1 VGIRAA
7 SLVWEGAVATTILSI
22 RDLDLKGRRV
32 LIRVDFN
39 VPIDAD
45 GVVTDDTR
53 IQAALPTIRYAM
65 EEGARVILASH
76 RGRPQGTYDP
86 KYSLAPAGERLAE
99 LLDVEILLPEEPAGE
114 SARKLV
120 LDVRDGQVV
129 LLENLR
135 FDPGETRDDQEFARK
150 LASMCDVYINDAF
163 GAAHRAHASV
173 SALPKLMPERG
184 MGLLLERELNILG
197 SMLKDTESPFV
208 AIVGGAK
215 VSDKIGVIDALI
227 TRCDQILIGG
237 AMAYTMLAAR
247 DVSLGRSLVE
257 LDKVDVARRALM
269 KAERRQVELILPVD
283 HVVVDEIDES
293 AETRVATNKDFPPNG
308 IAVDIGPATREI
320 FTEKIRAGATIFW
333 NGPMGIFEIDAFAK
347 GSMDIAQGVAHTNGK
362 TIVGGGDSVA
372 ALRKSGFVP
381 FVDHV
386 STGGGASLELIEGK
400 DLPGVEALRVRDRKH
415 LEVEE

>member
-1 VGIRAA
+1 MAMTIR
-7 SLVWEGAVATTILSI
+7 SI

-45 GVVTDDTR
+45 GAVADDTR
-53 IQAALPTIRYAM
+53 IQAALPTIRHAIDA
-65 EEGARVILASH
+65 GARVILASH
-76 RGRPQGTYDP
+76 CGRPKGKPNP

-99 LLDVEILLPEEPAGE
+99 LLDLEVLLPEEPAGE

-120 LDVRDGQVV
+120 LDVRDGQIV

-135 FDPGETRDDQEFARK
+135 FDPGETRDDLEFARK
-150 LASMCDVYINDAF
+150 LAGLCDVYVNDAF

-173 SALPKLMPERG
+173 SALQRLVAERG
-184 MGLLLERELNILG
+184 MGLLMERELETLG
-197 SMLKDTESPFV
+197 SLLKAPKSPFV
-208 AIVGGAK
+208 SIVGGAK

-227 TRCDQILIGG
+227 ARCDQILIGG
-237 AMAYTMLAAR
+237 AMAYTLLAAR

-269 KAERRQVELILPVD
+269 KAERRKVELILPVD
-283 HVVVDEIDES
+283 HVVVEEIDES
-293 AETRVATNKDFPPNG
+293 AERRVATNEDFPPNG

-320 FTEKIRAGATIFW
+320 FTSKIRSGATVFW
-333 NGPMGIFEIDAFAK
+333 NGPMGIFEIDAFAQ
-347 GSMDIAQGVAHTNGK
+347 GSMDIAQAVAHTSGN

-400 DLPGVEALRVRDRKH
+400 DLPGVEALRVREREQV
-415 LEVEE
+415 EVTE

>member
-1 VGIRAA
+1 
-7 SLVWEGAVATTILSI
+7 VATTIRSI

-53 IQAALPTIRYAM
+53 IQAALPTIRHAI
-65 EEGARVILASH
+65 EAGARVILASH
-76 RGRPQGTYDP
+76 RGRPKGAYDP
-86 KYSLAPAGERLAE
+86 KLSLAPAGERLAE
-99 LLDVEILLPEEPAGE
+99 LLNVEVLLPEEPAGE

-135 FDPGETRDDQEFARK
+135 FDPGETKDDMDLARK
-150 LASMCDVYINDAF
+150 LAAMCDVYVNDAF

-173 SALPKLMPERG
+173 SALPKLVAERG
-184 MGLLLERELNILG
+184 MGLLLERELDILG
-197 SMLKDTESPFV
+197 SLLKAPKAPFV
-208 AIVGGAK
+208 AVVGGAK

-237 AMAYTMLAAR
+237 AMAYTLLAAR

-257 LDKVDVARRALM
+257 MNKIDIARRALL
-269 KAERRQVELILPVD
+269 KAEQRKVELILPVD

-293 AETRVATNKDFPPNG
+293 AERRVATNEDFPPNG

-320 FTEKIRAGATIFW
+320 FTAKVREAATVFW

-347 GSMDIAQGVAHTNGK
+347 GSMDVAQAVAHTNG
-362 TIVGGGDSVA
+362 TTVVGGGDSVA

-400 DLPGVEALRVRDRKH
+400 DLPGVEALRVREREQV
-415 LEVEE
+415 EVEE

>member
-1 VGIRAA
+1 M
-7 SLVWEGAVATTILSI
+7 ATTIRSI

-39 VPIDAD
+39 VPIDAT

-53 IQAALPTIRYAM
+53 IRASLPTIRHAM
-65 EEGARVILASH
+65 DEGARVILASH
-76 RGRPQGTYDP
+76 RGRPQGAYNA
-86 KYSLAPAGERLAE
+86 KYSLAPAGARLAE
-99 LLDVEILLPEEPAGE
+99 LLDVEVLLPEEPAGD

-120 LDVRDGQVV
+120 LEVRDGQLV

-135 FDPGETRDDQEFARK
+135 FDPGETKDDQDFARK
-150 LASMCDVYINDAF
+150 LAALCDVYVNDAF

-173 SALPKLMPERG
+173 SALPKLVPERA
-184 MGLLLERELNILG
+184 MGLLLERELKTLG
-197 SMLKDTESPFV
+197 SMLGSPESPFV
-208 AIVGGAK
+208 AVVGGAK

-227 TRCDQILIGG
+227 TRCDQVLIGG

-257 LDKVDVARRALM
+257 MDKVDIARRALL
-269 KAERRQVELILPVD
+269 KAERRNVELLLPVD
-283 HVVVDEIDES
+283 HVVVDKIDEN
-293 AETRVATNKDFPPNG
+293 AERRIATNEDFPPNG

-320 FTEKIRAGATIFW
+320 FASKIRSGATIFW
-333 NGPMGIFEIDAFAK
+333 NGPMGIFEIDAFAR
-347 GSMDIAQGVAHTNGK
+347 GSMDVAQAVANTKGK

-372 ALRKSGFVP
+372 ALKKSGFVS

-400 DLPGVEALRVRDRKH
+400 DLPGVEALRVREREKV
-415 LEVEE
+415 EVEE

>member
-1 VGIRAA
+1 
-7 SLVWEGAVATTILSI
+7 VATTIRSI
-22 RDLDLKGRRV
+22 RDLDMKGRRV

-53 IQAALPTIRYAM
+53 IQAALPTIRYALD
-65 EEGARVILASH
+65 EGARVILASH
-76 RGRPQGTYDP
+76 RGRPNGAYDEAT
-86 KYSLAPAGERLAE
+86 SLAPAGARLAE
-99 LLDVEILLPEEPAGE
+99 LLEMEVLLPEEPAGD

-120 LDVRDGQVV
+120 LEVRDGQIV

-135 FDPGETRDDQEFARK
+135 FDPGETRDDQDFARK
-150 LASMCDVYINDAF
+150 LAALCDVYVNDAF

-173 SALPKLMPERG
+173 SALPKLVPERG
-184 MGLLLERELNILG
+184 MGLLLERELTTLG
-197 SMLKDTESPFV
+197 SMLRDTESPFV
-208 AIVGGAK
+208 AVVGGAK

-257 LDKVDVARRALM
+257 MDKVDVARRALL
-269 KAERRQVELILPVD
+269 KAESRKVELILPVD

-293 AETRVATNKDFPPNG
+293 AERRIATNEDFPPDG

-320 FTEKIRAGATIFW
+320 FASKIRAGATIFW
-333 NGPMGIFEIDAFAK
+333 NGPMGIFEIDAFAR
-347 GSMDIAQGVAHTNGK
+347 GSMDVAQAVADTTGK

-400 DLPGVEALRVRDRKH
+400 DLPGVEALRVREREKV
-415 LEVEE
+415 EVEE

>member
-1 VGIRAA
+1 M
-7 SLVWEGAVATTILSI
+7 
-22 RDLDLKGRRV
+22 KGRRV

-53 IQAALPTIRYAM
+53 IQAALPTIQYARDQ
-65 EEGARVILASH
+65 GARVILASH
-76 RGRPQGTYDP
+76 RGRPKGAYDEAH
-86 KYSLAPAGERLAE
+86 SLAPAGARLAE
-99 LLDVEILLPEEPAGE
+99 LLELEVLLPEEPAGD

-120 LDVRDGQVV
+120 LEVRDRQIV

-135 FDPGETRDDQEFARK
+135 FDPGETRDCPDFARK
-150 LASMCDVYINDAF
+150 LAALCDVYVNDAF

-173 SALPKLMPERG
+173 SALPRLVPERG
-184 MGLLLERELNILG
+184 MGLLLERELDTLS
-197 SMLKDTESPFV
+197 SMLRGATSPFV
-208 AIVGGAK
+208 AVVGGAK

-227 TRCDQILIGG
+227 TRCDQILVGG
-237 AMAYTMLAAR
+237 AMAYTLLAAR

-257 LDKVDVARRALM
+257 MDKVDVARRALL
-269 KAERRQVELILPVD
+269 KAESRKVELILPVD

-293 AETRVATNKDFPPNG
+293 AERRIATNEDFPANG

-320 FTEKIRAGATIFW
+320 FASKIRAGATIFW
-333 NGPMGIFEIDAFAK
+333 NGPMGIFEIDPFAR
-347 GSMDIAQGVAHTNGK
+347 GSMDVAQAVANATGK

-400 DLPGVEALRVRDRKH
+400 DLPGVEALRVREREKV
-415 LEVEE
+415 EVEE